1 MGWES
6 VSERMSLGREKG
18 ERQGGREARAIKEVV
33 KPRVAVNL
41 PTPLSCPT
49 RTVMAI

>member
-1 MGWES
+1 
-6 VSERMSLGREKG
+6 MSRREEGKRG
-18 ERQGGREARAIKEVV
+18 KPARAIKEVV